1 MLFERE
7 PIRAADRGNAQPG
20 TDVSDYVAGRLD
32 PGSARVMELRAMT
45 DRGLAAAIRRAKAIH
60 GRVERRLSRGRTH

>member
-7 PIRAADRGNAQPG
+7 PIRAADRGVQPG

-32 PGSARVMELRAMT
+32 PAAARVMELRAMT

-60 GRVERRLSRGRTH
+60 GRVERRLSRGH